1 MNDKD
6 RNFFGLRKKNKFE
19 DKEVIDKLVFALEN
33 ASYIEDACAY
43 AGITSATFR
52 TWRNKAE
59 AGEEVFE
66 NIFKRIRDAEAICK
80 VEMLRTI
87 KVAGEEGNIRALQW
101 IMERKYPSQFGETS
115 KLQINTEEVIE
126 LDMKWADG
134 ELYSDFQNAELIED
148 TDTIDTIE
156 EEQEKKED
164 VKMDNHE

>member
-1 MNDKD
+1 MNENN
-6 RNFFGLRKKNKFE
+6 RNFFGLKRKNKFE
-19 DKEVIDKLVFALEN
+19 DEEVIDRLVFALEN

-66 NIFKRIRDAEAICK
+66 NIFKRIRDAEAVCK

-134 ELYSDFQNAELIED
+134 ELYSDFQDAELIEEPVMHD
-148 TDTIDTIE
+148 MHE
-156 EEQEKKED
+156 EEQDKKED

>member
-59 AGEEVFE
+59 AGE
-66 NIFKRIRDAEAICK
+66 DAEAICK

>member
-1 MNDKD
+1 MNDND
-6 RNFFGLRKKNKFE
+6 RNFFGLKKKNKFD
-19 DKEVIDKLVFALEN
+19 DKEVIDRLVFALEN

-52 TWRNKAE
+52 DWRNKAE
-59 AGEEVFE
+59 AGERAFE

-134 ELYSDFQNAELIED
+134 ELYSDFQNVELTDD
-148 TDTIDTIE
+148 TDIIDTIE
-156 EEQEKKED
+156 EQQEKKED
-164 VKMDNHE
+164 VKIDNHE

>member
-1 MNDKD
+1 MNDND
-6 RNFFGLRKKNKFE
+6 RNFFGLKKKNKFD

-52 TWRNKAE
+52 DWRNKAE
-59 AGEEVFE
+59 AGERAFE
-66 NIFKRIRDAEAICK
+66 NIFKRIRD
-80 VEMLRTI
+80 
-87 KVAGEEGNIRALQW
+87 AGEEGNIRALQW

-134 ELYSDFQNAELIED
+134 ELYSDFQNVELTDD
-148 TDTIDTIE
+148 TDIIDTIE
-156 EEQEKKED
+156 EQQEKKED
-164 VKMDNHE
+164 VKIDNHE

>member
-1 MNDKD
+1 MNDND
-6 RNFFGLRKKNKFE
+6 RNFFGLKKKNKFD
-19 DKEVIDKLVFALEN
+19 DKEVIDRLVFALEN

-52 TWRNKAE
+52 DWRNKAE
-59 AGEEVFE
+59 AGERAFE

-134 ELYSDFQNAELIED
+134 ELYSDFQNVELTDD
-148 TDTIDTIE
+148 TDIIDTIE

-164 VKMDNHE
+164 VKIDNHE